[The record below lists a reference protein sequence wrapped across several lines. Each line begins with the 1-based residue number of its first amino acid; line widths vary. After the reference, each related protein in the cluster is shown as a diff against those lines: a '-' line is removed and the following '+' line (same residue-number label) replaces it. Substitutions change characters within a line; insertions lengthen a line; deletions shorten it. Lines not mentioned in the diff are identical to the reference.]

1 MADKIE
7 INAEV
12 KSNVGAV
19 GKDAASAA
27 SEFRVMGV
35 SLNGVKAAFAKIIP
49 TAKAMFGTIKAG
61 IISTGIGALLI
72 AVTSLFSYFKN
83 TQKGAEMLERAMA
96 GLGAVVG
103 EISDLF
109 AKVGEIMVGAFKD
122 PKKAIKDLWQALKKN
137 LMNRVTGFIDQFKAL
152 GKVIKS
158 ALSLDWDGVTE
169 GAKEYGQALVQVT
182 TGLDTEQQKKYIE
195 GLKNIAKEMDEDV
208 KAAMRLKGVM
218 QGIRREEMEFTK
230 EQAQTRQDV
239 AKARLLAMDE
249 SKTQEERL
257 KAINSVMANELKMT
271 ADIIEMQKKKV
282 AAKREELTLN
292 KTMIEDEEELAQLE
306 VELIDL
312 TTKSTMT
319 QKRLML
325 EVETLTNEMIAKKKS
340 DAKEAADADKKRI
353 KSQKQD
359 GDALAQYNLTRLKDE
374 TDEAFK
380 IRMDAAAKDQKQAI
394 ESAKVLSAL
403 ANENLLAEIDN
414 IKERA
419 LKKLEIEHEA
429 KLEELKDHENFLE
442 LKAEL
447 DAKFQR
453 EKEELDEMDVKNEK
467 KVKDAKKAIRDA
479 NMSNLEAG
487 LGMVKQLAGDNKEV
501 QAAVLI
507 AENAAG
513 IAKILINTAAANA
526 KAVGAS
532 PLTSGMPWVAINSV
546 SAGIG
551 IAFSIAATAKGLA
564 ALGESGGGGGGGQA
578 PASAGGSQT
587 PAPQMMSGEF
597 QLEGGVA
604 PEPVKAFVVTDEMTS
619 SQAQL
624 ANIRRRATI

>member
-1 MADKIE
+1 MAEKVV

-12 KSNVGAV
+12 KSNVGEV
-19 GKDAASAA
+19 GAGATAAAGSF
-27 SEFRVMGV
+27 SVMGV
-35 SLNGVKAAFAKIIP
+35 SINSVKTGMKSMAV
-49 TAKAMFGTIKAG
+49 TAKAMFGSIKAG
-61 IISTGIGALLI
+61 IMSTGIGALILSVIALI
-72 AVTSLFSYFKN
+72 SYFKN
-83 TQKGAEMLERAMA
+83 TQKGAEMLERAFA
-96 GLGAVVG
+96 GFGAVVG

-109 AKVGEIMVGAFKD
+109 AKVGETMVGAFQD
-122 PKKAIKDLWQALKKN
+122 PQQAIKDLWKAIKKN
-137 LMNRVTGFIDQFKAL
+137 LVNRVTGLIDQFGAL

-158 ALSLDWDGVTE
+158 TLSMDWEGVKE
-169 GAKEYGQALVQVT
+169 GASDFSTALVQVT

-218 QGIRREEMEFTK
+218 QGIRREEMDFTK

-257 KAINSVMANELKMT
+257 EAINSVMKDELKMT
-271 ADIIEMQKKKV
+271 AAIIKMQKKKV

-292 KTMIEDEEELAQLE
+292 KTMIEDEEELAALE
-306 VELIDL
+306 VQLIDL

-325 EVETLTNEMIAKKKS
+325 EVETLTNEMVAKKK
-340 DAKEAADADKKRI
+340 AANKKIADDEKKRI
-353 KSQKQD
+353 KSQKLDDEAFTLWQLERIE
-359 GDALAQYNLTRLKDE
+359 GE
-374 TDEAFK
+374 TDEALK
-380 IRMDAAAKDQKQAI
+380 IRMKGAAEEQKQAI
-394 ESAKVLSAL
+394 ASAKILSGL

-414 IKERA
+414 LKERA

-429 KLEELKDHENFLE
+429 KLKELADHENFLE

-447 DAKFQR
+447 DKKFQR
-453 EKEELDEMDVKNEK
+453 EKEALDEMDVKNEE
-467 KVKDAKKAIRDA
+467 KVKAAKKAIRDA

-526 KAVGAS
+526 KAVAS
-532 PLTSGMPWVAINSV
+532 SPITGGMPWVAINSI

-551 IAFSIAATAKGLA
+551 IASSIAATAQGLS
-564 ALGESGGGGGGGQA
+564 ALGESGGGGGGGQTPESGGGA
-578 PASAGGSQT
+578 PA

-597 QLEGGVA
+597 QLEGGIK

-619 SQAQL
+619 SQRML
-624 ANIRRRATI
+624 AAIRRRATI